1 MDTLLTNELKADILV
16 VDDIPDNVRVL
27 STMLLKQGYHVRKAI
42 SGQMAL
48 MAVRTT
54 TPDLILL
61 DINMPDMSGYEVC
74 KELRS
79 DRRTAQIP
87 VIFLSALDDVLD
99 KVKAFQV
106 GGTDYVTKPFQSEE
120 VLARIQHQL
129 TIQEL
134 QAQLHVQNEQ
144 LRQALNH
151 LKNTQAQLIQKEK
164 LIGLEQFVAGVAH
177 EFNNPISFI
186 AGNLSPAHDYIQE
199 LLKLVK
205 LYQTE
210 YPHPTPV
217 IQQAMEEIDLDFL
230 LFDLKKLIGSMQ
242 TGVERIR
249 TIILAL
255 RIFSHLDESDIKPVD
270 VHHGLDSTLL
280 LLNHRLST
288 KETATIKVIK
298 NYGDLPVVTCYARQL
313 NQVFFNLLSNAIDA
327 VEVASR
333 HHAKAVYEPTIW
345 IETEVVDRN
354 TIQIAIVD
362 NGLGIPEPIKARLFE
377 PFFTTKSAGQGT
389 GLGLPTSYQ
398 IIVGKH
404 GGTLTCH
411 TSSEG
416 TAFRIQIPARSPHL
430 EGKDDRA

>member
-1 MDTLLTNELKADILV
+1 MDNVLETGSKADILV
-16 VDDIPDNVRVL
+16 VDDIPDNVRIL

-48 MAVRTT
+48 MAVRTMI
-54 TPDLILL
+54 PDLILL
-61 DINMPDMSGYEVC
+61 DINMPDISGYEVC
-74 KELRS
+74 QELRN
-79 DRRTAQIP
+79 DRQTARIP

-106 GGTDYVTKPFQSEE
+106 GGTDYVTKPFQIEE

-134 QAQLHVQNEQ
+134 QTQLDVQNQQ
-144 LRQALNH
+144 LQQALNH
-151 LKNTQAQLIQKEK
+151 LKATQVQLIQKEK
-164 LIGLEQFVAGVAH
+164 LVGLGQFVAGIAH

-186 AGNLSPAHDYIQE
+186 AGNLAPAREYIQD

-205 LYQTE
+205 LYQAE
-210 YPHPTPV
+210 YPQPTPA
-217 IQQAMEEIDLDFL
+217 IQQVREEIDLEFL
-230 LFDLKKLIGSMQ
+230 LLDLKKLMDSMQ
-242 TGVERIR
+242 TGVERVR
-249 TIILAL
+249 TIVLAL

-270 VHHGLDSTLL
+270 VHDGIDSTLL
-280 LLNHRLST
+280 LLNHRL
-288 KETATIKVIK
+288 TIQEPFSQIKIIK
-298 NYGDLPVVTCYARQL
+298 NYGNLPIVTCYAKQL

-327 VEVASR
+327 LQIASQR
-333 HHAKAVYEPTIW
+333 QPDAFYEPTIW
-345 IETEVVDRN
+345 IETEVVDRDI
-354 TIQIAIVD
+354 IQISIRD

-377 PFFTTKSAGQGT
+377 PFFTTKPVGHGT

-404 GGTLTCH
+404 GGTLVCH

-416 TAFRIQIPARSPHL
+416 TEFKIQIPSRSPEL
-430 EGKDDRA
+430 DGQF